1 MKTMRILRAAVGA
14 ATLLMLACAQAATP
28 QQQMSTALTAWVAE
42 QNGVGA
48 DRVLVGP
55 LDPRVPVQPCAGGYR
70 FDYPFVNRDSVRVR
84 CVKPNWQLFVKVAF
98 ANPATLPAPAAAAAT
113 PKPAAPAAAAAE
125 IRQVVVAAGNL
136 SAGQVLQPQHLKMD
150 ALEADKITRAH
161 YVDVAGLE
169 GQEVLRPIRA
179 GDAIRNTD
187 VRPALLV
194 KKGEMVLMTVGSPE
208 TFQISVKAEALQD
221 GRLGE
226 QVKLRNPESGR
237 TLSGTVTGKGT
248 ARGG

>member
-1 MKTMRILRAAVGA
+1 MKTMRILRACVCA
-14 ATLLMLACAQAATP
+14 ASLLSLPLALAATP
-28 QQQMSTALTAWVAE
+28 QQQMSAALTAWVAE

-84 CVKPNWQLFVKVAF
+84 CLKPNWQLFVKVAF
-98 ANPATLPAPAAAAAT
+98 ANPGTVAAPANAAA
-113 PKPAAPAAAAAE
+113 PRPAAPAAPAAE
-125 IRQVVVAAGNL
+125 IRQVVVAASNL

-161 YVDVAGLE
+161 YVDATGLE

-194 KKGEMVLMTVGSPE
+194 KKGDMVVMTVGSPE

-237 TLSGTVTGKGT
+237 TLSATVTGKGT

>member
-28 QQQMSTALTAWVAE
+28 QQQMSTALAAWVAE

-98 ANPATLPAPAAAAAT
+98 ANPGTLPPPTGAGATRPAVPSAP
-113 PKPAAPAAAAAE
+113 AAE

-161 YVDVAGLE
+161 YLDVSGLE

-194 KKGEMVLMTVGSPE
+194 KKGDMVVMTVGSPE

-237 TLSGTVTGKGT
+237 TLSATVTGKGT

>member
-1 MKTMRILRAAVGA
+1 MKTMRILRAWVGA
-14 ATLLMLACAQAATP
+14 AAMLALACAQAATP
-28 QQQMSTALTAWVAE
+28 AQQMSAALATWVAE

-48 DRVLVGP
+48 DRVQVGP

-98 ANPATLPAPAAAAAT
+98 ANPGAV
-113 PKPAAPAAAAAE
+113 AAPAAAGAPSKPATPAAE
-125 IRQVVVAAGNL
+125 IRQVVVAAANL

-150 ALEADKITRAH
+150 PLEADKISRSH

-179 GDAIRNTD
+179 GDAIRTTD

-226 QVKLRNPESGR
+226 QIKLRNPESGR
-237 TLSGTVTGKGT
+237 SLSAIVTGKGT

>member
-1 MKTMRILRAAVGA
+1 MKTMRILRACVAA
-14 ATLLMLACAQAATP
+14 ATLLMLAGAQAATP

-42 QNGVGA
+42 QNNVGA
-48 DRVLVGP
+48 ERVLIGP

-98 ANPATLPAPAAAAAT
+98 ANPGVVTVPAAASA
-113 PKPAAPAAAAAE
+113 PKSAAPAALAAE
-125 IRQVVVAAGNL
+125 IRQVVVAAANL
-136 SAGQVLQPQHLKMD
+136 SVGQVLQPQHLKMD

-179 GDAIRNTD
+179 GDALRNTD

-226 QVKLRNPESGR
+226 QVRLRNPESGR
-237 TLSGTVTGKGT
+237 TLSATVTGKGT